1 MNLNDLAGR
10 AADPQFIS
18 GIYNYCDR
26 WCERCPFTQRC
37 LNFAMQDEEAGAPSS
52 DAHDIASGEF
62 WDKLSDIFQQTI
74 ALIKES
80 AREAGVDLASPELR
94 AEALAHEHQVRRREA
109 KNKALPRA
117 AMAYVKGVDRW
128 MESAAPAFREKGV
141 ELETE
146 ARLEVGDPHGDA
158 AKLTDFIEVIR
169 WYQSFI
175 YVKLCRAVGS
185 RAEEQ
190 IARDAALGAFPKD
203 SDGTAKVV
211 LVALERSIAAWAGLR
226 EMLPEQGDAV
236 LDLLRQL
243 ARLRATTE
251 SMFPQARSFVRPGFD
266 GAAI

>member
-1 MNLNDLAGR
+1 
-10 AADPQFIS
+10 

-37 LNFAMQDEEAGAPSS
+37 LNFAMQEEDAGVASS
-52 DAHDIASGEF
+52 DAHDLASGEF

-74 ALIKES
+74 ELIKES
-80 AREAGVDLASPELR
+80 AREAGVDLDSPELR
-94 AEALAHEHQVRRREA
+94 AEVLAHERQVRQREA
-109 KNKALPRA
+109 KNQTLLRA
-117 AMAYVKGVDRW
+117 AMDYVKGVDRW
-128 MESAAPAFREKGV
+128 MEAAAPAFREKGV

-146 ARLEVGDPHGDA
+146 SRLEVGDPHREA

-169 WYQSFI
+169 WYQPFI

-185 RAEEQ
+185 QAEEQ
-190 IARDAALGAFPKD
+190 IERNAALGAFPKD

-211 LVALERSIAAWAGLR
+211 LVALERSIAAWVGLR

-243 ARLRATTE
+243 AYLRGGTE
-251 SMFPQARSFVRPGFD
+251 ASFPQARSFVRPGFD
-266 GAAI
+266 DVG

>member
-10 AADPQFIS
+10 AADPRFIS

-37 LNFAMQDEEAGAPSS
+37 LNFAMQEEDAGVASS
-52 DAHDIASGEF
+52 DAHDLASGEF

-74 ALIKES
+74 ELIKES
-80 AREAGVDLASPELR
+80 AREAGVDLDSPERR
-94 AEALAHEHQVRRREA
+94 AEVLSHERQVRQREA
-109 KNKALPRA
+109 KNQTLPRA
-117 AMAYVKGVDRW
+117 AMAYVKVVDRW
-128 MESAAPAFREKGV
+128 MEAAAPAFREKGV

-146 ARLEVGDPHGDA
+146 ARLEVGDPHGAA

-175 YVKLCRAVGS
+175 YVKLRRAVAS
-185 RAEEQ
+185 QAEEQ
-190 IARDAALGAFPKD
+190 VERDAALGAFPKD
-203 SDGTAKVV
+203 SDGTVV

-243 ARLRATTE
+243 AHLRGGTE
-251 SMFPQARSFVRPGFD
+251 ASFPQARSFVRPGFD
-266 GAAI
+266 DVG